1 MAEEET
7 DSRPGET
14 AQGGGLA
21 EAQIAAIEAAF
32 AEHDRMIGRLRRE
45 LEELQSGRTPPEE
58 SNAPLS
64 MEPRL
69 AAMEAKLEQHDQ
81 ALRHMLQR
89 LIEFFENQRPR
100 QP

>member
-1 MAEEET
+1 MADEET
-7 DSRPGET
+7 DRQVGEI
-14 AQGGGLA
+14 APGGGLA

-45 LEELQSGRTPPEE
+45 LEELQERSAGEE
-58 SNAPLS
+58 ADTHSDIRK
-64 MEPRL
+64 RL
-69 AAMEAKLEQHDQ
+69 AGLEAKLEQHDQ

-89 LIEFFENQRPR
+89 LIEFFENERPR